1 MIIPVRCY
9 TCNKLL
15 ADKYHYYESELLKRK
30 LHKEKEEDE
39 NEKKEDEKQN
49 INDVTID
56 NIFAKFNNLN
66 LNLNINEKN
75 VNANKND
82 IKQNKTK
89 TNKDPLIININD
101 TVIKKTIAGEIMDE
115 LGLIRICCRKVML
128 TSINIVDEI

>member
-30 LHKEKEEDE
+30 LRKKEEDE
-39 NEKKEDEKQN
+39 EDEKQN
-49 INDVTID
+49 INDITID

-66 LNLNINEKN
+66 INEKN
-75 VNANKND
+75 VNTNTND

-89 TNKDPLIININD
+89 PKPKPKSDKDPLIININD

>member
-30 LHKEKEEDE
+30 LRKEKE
-39 NEKKEDEKQN
+39 EDEKQN

-66 LNLNINEKN
+66 IDEKN
-75 VNANKND
+75 VNTND

-89 TNKDPLIININD
+89 PIKYNKDPLLININD

-115 LGLIRICCRKVML
+115 LGLIRICCRKIML
-128 TSINIVDEI
+128 TSINIVEEI